1 MRFQVKKKEK
11 NLLSNRKVNKEWGNF
26 FLFCRPQ
33 NFAINFVEKDLAAK
47 IAFEV

>member
-11 NLLSNRKVNKEWGNF
+11 KSSFKSESQQRMGK
-26 FLFCRPQ
+26 LFCRPQ